1 MKVHRTG
8 TVLAAGSMA
17 LLSFLCGT
25 GLAQEGGQSATNFTG
40 SGWSWSGSGQGGMSL
55 YQVMQ
60 AGGSL
65 MWVIAAISIVVIAM
79 ISYFFYVLRPSLV
92 APPMLLRD
100 LVEKIEDGDMDGA
113 QQLCEE
119 KSSPISAVVLAAINY
134 VRGSR
139 NVEESLL
146 KDIIEGEGSRQ
157 AEDIQGQTQYLLDVG
172 VIAPMVGLLGT
183 VFGMLHAFSGIA
195 HDIASAKPV
204 VLAEGVAMALLTT
217 AFGLIVGIPAMAFY
231 SYFRRRASKLVS
243 YLEMASTDVL
253 TAMVNRTTHSHDT
266 GIKVKPPE
274 NRA

>member
-1 MKVHRTG
+1 MKMQRSA
-8 TVLAAGSMA
+8 TVLAAGGMA
-17 LLSFLCGT
+17 LLSLLGETC
-25 GLAQEGGQSATNFTG
+25 LAQEGAQSATNFTG
-40 SGWSWSGSGQGGMSL
+40 TGWSWSGGGRGGMSL
-55 YQVMQ
+55 LQIMD

-65 MWVIAAISIVVIAM
+65 MWVIAFISIVAIAM
-79 ISYFFYVLRPSLV
+79 IAYFFYVLRPGLV
-92 APPMLLRD
+92 APTMLLRD

-113 QQLCEE
+113 RRLCEQ
-119 KSSPISAVVLAAINY
+119 KSSPISAVVLAAIEY

-243 YLEMASTDVL
+243 YLEMASTDVM
-253 TAMVNRTTHSHDT
+253 TAMVNRTAHGLDS

-274 NRA
+274 KRV